1 MKNDYWYLRDKFMEC
16 LYSPLL
22 QMDSHIIKLS
32 HEESKHAKVLR
43 LREADPILISS
54 GNGFLAKGRVHAIN
68 QGIYEVL
75 IEECR
80 KHAHELSFRLGIAL
94 PLLSSKERMEFAIEK
109 LTELGISDIHL
120 FISDRVQTHTCD
132 VDRLQTKAL
141 SAMKQSKRSILPII
155 HPIIPFDD
163 LSDIA
168 MKYSAIIMGDVKGN
182 TSFPKMVPT
191 EYGLLVCIG
200 PEGGFSDQEMS
211 TLRSI
216 SHVFPIRL
224 GHSRLRAETAAIA
237 LTALSSFHGE

>member
-1 MKNDYWYLRDKFMEC
+1 MEC

-22 QMDSHIIKLS
+22 QMDSHVIKLS
-32 HEESKHAKVLR
+32 LEESKHAKVLR

-54 GNGFLAKGRVHAIN
+54 GTGFLAKGRVHAIN

-120 FISDRVQTHTCD
+120 FISERVQTHTCD
-132 VDRLQTKAL
+132 VDRLQAKAL

-155 HPIIPFDD
+155 HSIIPFEE
-163 LSDIA
+163 LHLA
-168 MKYSAIIMGDVKGN
+168 AAEYSAIIMGDVKGN
-182 TSFPKMVPT
+182 TSFPKELAKEQSM
-191 EYGLLVCIG
+191 LICIG

-211 TLRSI
+211 SLRSF

-237 LTALSSFHGE
+237 LTALASFHGE